1 MVSPMVAGSQ
11 KKQSTNVDPIDS
23 TLDPR
28 PEHSTN
34 PSISLQLCSP
44 CHRRSHWR
52 KGVNY
57 WEWWQDG
64 GTVIMLMMV
73 IFIMSWNIYIHV
85 DNMLIYVMI
94 YVMIYV
100 DNGYEY
106 VDHWW
111 YSMMKSF
118 IYHFQISQKGFS
130 ETTNPLVIH
139 CYLETETQLGRG
151 AAPPC
156 LVWPSESFDAVR
168 WASCDSHRLHWR
180 ANKRVKHGE
189 TRRAPGRVTI
199 DV

>member
-1 MVSPMVAGSQ
+1 MST
-11 KKQSTNVDPIDS
+11 QSTRPS
-23 TLDPR
+23 TLDPNIR
-28 PEHSTN
+28 RIPASHCNCALLAIEEATDARGWTIGSDGKMVGRW
-34 PSISLQLCSP
+34 SCWWWWYLLC
-44 CHRRSHWR
+44 H
-52 KGVNY
+52 
-57 WEWWQDG
+57 D
-64 GTVIMLMMV
+64 
-73 IFIMSWNIYIHV
+73 IYIYV